1 METYDSKIE
10 QHYHQQHSHLERQT
24 SYLPTSFIDSDGT
37 SFKAKADYYD
47 PIIDT
52 YIEVKNH
59 QLNNYKTK
67 QACLDRQQV
76 LRQRRGGYLTK
87 LEQLQTGWNHSLYKQ
102 LIVQQALALL
112 GVKYLVVFYR
122 LSDPLTKQAINKMND
137 LGLNHIIAE

>member
-24 SYLPTSFIDSDGT
+24 SYLPTSFIDSEGT

-52 YIEVKNH
+52 FIEVKNH

-67 QACLDRQQV
+67 QSSKDRLMQLEQYK
-76 LRQRRGGYLTK
+76 GYLTNKGK
-87 LEQLQTGWNHSLYKQ
+87 LLNDWNHSLYKH
-102 LIVQQALALL
+102 LIVQQTLELL
-112 GVKYLVVFYR
+112 NIKYLVVFYR
-122 LSDPLTKQAINKMND
+122 LSDPLTKQALNKMNC
-137 LGLNHIIAE
+137 LGLNYTIQ